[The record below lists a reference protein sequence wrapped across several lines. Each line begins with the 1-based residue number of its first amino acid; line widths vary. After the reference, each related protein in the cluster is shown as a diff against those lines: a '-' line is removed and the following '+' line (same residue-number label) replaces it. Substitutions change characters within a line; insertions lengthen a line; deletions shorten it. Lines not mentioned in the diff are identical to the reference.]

1 LVTAADRSPKHQST
15 NPPIHRRTRRGL
27 SLIEVIVSLGILG
40 GALMGMSAFA
50 MRLAQATTRARI
62 RATAGQ
68 LISDRL
74 ESVKSAP
81 RYVAIDSL
89 YAGLEGSIPGFPG
102 FVRQTWVKHVGG
114 GPSDTI
120 DYRLITVEV
129 RNPKLG
135 SNMRKTSAIPPF

>member
-1 LVTAADRSPKHQST
+1 MSWPTHDPRI
-15 NPPIHRRTRRGL
+15 PPIHLRSHGRRGV
-27 SLIEVIVSLGILG
+27 SLVEVIVALGILG
-40 GALMGMSAFA
+40 GALMGMAAFA
-50 MRLAQATTRARI
+50 VRLAQATTKARV

-74 ESVKSAP
+74 EIVKSAP
-81 RYVAIDSL
+81 RYAAIDTL
-89 YAGLEGSIPGFPG
+89 YPGTEGVIPGFPG
-102 FVRQTWVKHVGG
+102 FVRQTWVSHVGG

-135 SNMRKTSAIPPF
+135 ANMRKTSAIPPF

>member
-1 LVTAADRSPKHQST
+1 MDRGEPVR
-15 NPPIHRRTRRGL
+15 NRIDNDRRARRGM
-27 SLIEVIVSLGILG
+27 SLVEVIVALGILA
-40 GALMGMSAFA
+40 GALMAMSGFA
-50 MRLAQATTRARI
+50 VKLAQATTRARI

-81 RYVAIDSL
+81 RYLAIDTL
-89 YAGLEGSIPGFPG
+89 FAGTEGSIPNFPG

-114 GPSDTI
+114 KVTDTI
-120 DYRLITVEV
+120 DYQLITVEV
-129 RNPKLG
+129 RSPKLG